1 MVEVAPGATP
11 APPTVPASDP
21 KKPKWPIILA
31 VVAGV
36 LLLAGLGL
44 KLVEPDPPP
53 AGIGAMG
60 AGLTDGNGAEESP
73 WAPGFLKMGF
83 SFFVCFA
90 MGYAARKFL
99 KVALIASGVIFALLY
114 GASYMGW
121 LEVKWDV
128 MGTAFDEMVANLKNQ
143 FDSMKG
149 FVTGSLPAAGM
160 GAVGLFAGFKAG

>member
-21 KKPKWPIILA
+21 KKPKWPIVLA

-36 LLLAGLGL
+36 VLLTGLGL
-44 KLVEPDPPP
+44 KLFEPEPTPN
-53 AGIGAMG
+53 IGVMG
-60 AGLTDGNGAEESP
+60 AGLTDAGGVDESP

-90 MGYAARKFL
+90 MGYASRKFL

-128 MGTAFDEMVANLKNQ
+128 MGTAFDGMVANLKNQ